1 MILADKILDLRKKN
15 GWSQEE
21 LAEKLNVSRQSISKW
36 ESAASIPDIGKILE
50 MAALFGVTTDYLLKD
65 NQEAPEYTS
74 TDETDKRPRV
84 SVAEANEFI
93 GRSII
98 YGRQIGLGVI
108 LCILSPVLLILLTG
122 FAKIEKP
129 VISLSESTAA
139 GIGIVSLFIFIAAA
153 VTIFILSSAGMKR
166 YEYLKSSD
174 FTLEYG
180 VSGIIS
186 EKRSKD
192 ERKYLYSV
200 TAGVVLCIMSVT
212 PLIIAGLAEA
222 SEILLISLV
231 GAMFFMLAFAVYLF
245 ISSGMVKSSYDQLLK
260 DGDYKPEKHN
270 KLVERIAGAYWPV
283 VTAIYL
289 GWSFLTL
296 RWDITWIIW
305 PVASLIFAGIAA
317 AIGGGEEK

>member
-1 MILADKILDLRKKN
+1 MAATLDAVDSLDSVK
-15 GWSQEE
+15 

-65 NQEAPEYTS
+65 NQEAPEYTA
-74 TDETDKRPRV
+74 TDETDKRPHV
-84 SVAEANEFI
+84 SVTEANEFI
-93 GRSII
+93 GRRVI
-98 YGRQIGLGVI
+98 YGRKMGLGVM

-122 FAKIEKP
+122 FAGIEKP
-129 VISLSESTAA
+129 VISLSEGAAA
-139 GIGIVSLFIFIAAA
+139 GIGIISLFIFIAAA
-153 VTIFILSSAGMKR
+153 VTIFILSDAGMKR

-174 FTLEYG
+174 FTLDYG

-186 EKRSKD
+186 EKRSNGEK
-192 ERKYLYSV
+192 KYLYTVS
-200 TAGVVLCIMSVT
+200 AGVVLCIMSVT

-222 SEILLISLV
+222 PEIMLISLV

-245 ISSGMVKSSYDQLLK
+245 VSSGTVKSSYDQLLK
-260 DGDYKPEKHN
+260 DGDYKPVKHN
-270 KLVERIAGAYWPV
+270 KLVDRIAGAYWPV

-289 GWSFLTL
+289 VWSFLTF
-296 RWDITWIIW
+296 RWDFTWIIW
-305 PVASLIFAGIAA
+305 PVAALIFAGIAA